1 MCAFHCSSSPPILIT
16 ITTSWQTDHSSS
28 SLHTLPY
35 PHLTILLYLILP
47 YLIWPTLQA
56 VQPGVFPLT
65 IELAD
70 YSSIPTSLSTSN
82 SIRPSLSLSGTHQA
96 LSLWAARTNAPAR
109 FHDFEDHMNAHV
121 VGRSTASTS
130 TGTAAVA
137 ARVDFW
143 NRHLDAALVQVL
155 WM

>member
-1 MCAFHCSSSPPILIT
+1 M
-16 ITTSWQTDHSSS
+16 
-28 SLHTLPY
+28 
-35 PHLTILLYLILP
+35 
-47 YLIWPTLQA
+47 
-56 VQPGVFPLT
+56 

-70 YSSIPTSLSTSN
+70 YSPIPPSLSTIGS
-82 SIRPSLSLSGTHQA
+82 SRPIPLSLSGTHQA

-121 VGRSTASTS
+121 VVATSTTTSTTSTASTSEVDGRSTASTS

-143 NRHLDAALVQVL
+143 NRHLDAVLVQVL
-155 WM
+155 

>member
-1 MCAFHCSSSPPILIT
+1 M
-16 ITTSWQTDHSSS
+16 
-28 SLHTLPY
+28 
-35 PHLTILLYLILP
+35 
-47 YLIWPTLQA
+47 
-56 VQPGVFPLT
+56 QPGVFPLT

-70 YSSIPTSLSTSN
+70 YSSIPSSLSPSG

-96 LSLWAARTNAPAR
+96 LSLWAARTNAPAL
-109 FHDFEDHMNAHV
+109 FHDFEDHLNAHV
-121 VGRSTASTS
+121 VAVAVVDGRSTTSTS

-155 WM
+155 